1 MVTQERLKELFD
13 YDPETGNLIWK
24 VARSNVKVGDVA
36 GGAIDKR
43 GYWHIGVDG
52 RLYKAHRLVWLWH
65 HGKWPDHQIDH
76 IDRDPANNRIEN
88 LRDVS
93 NVVNQLNR
101 RDRSNKTGFAGVF
114 KRRNK
119 FRAQLCVFG
128 KDVRLGT
135 FDTPEEAHH
144 VFKRVHF
151 DLHREHSQYAP
162 EFAEL
167 AA

>member
-13 YDPETGNLIWK
+13 YNPETGNLVWK
-24 VARSNVKVGDVA
+24 VRRQRIKVGGVA
-36 GGAIDKR
+36 GRVDNQ
-43 GYWHIGVDG
+43 GYRRIRLDG
-52 RLYKAHRLVWLWH
+52 RNYQAHRLVWLWH
-65 HGKWPDHQIDH
+65 HGEWPKYEIDH
-76 IDRDPANNRIEN
+76 INRVRDDNRIEN

-93 NVVNQLNR
+93 GSINRLNS
-101 RDRSNKTGFAGVF
+101 DRPNKTGLAGVVKNGSGF
-114 KRRNK
+114 QAKLNI
-119 FRAQLCVFG
+119 FG
-128 KDVRLGT
+128 ETAYLGT
-135 FDTPEEAHH
+135 FATPEEAHH

>member
-1 MVTQERLKELFD
+1 MITQSRLHELFD
-13 YDPETGNLIWK
+13 YDPNTGNLLWK
-24 VARSNVKVGDVA
+24 VVRPNVKVGDVA
-36 GGAIDKR
+36 GCIDKR
-43 GYWHIGVDG
+43 DGYRLIRLDG
-52 RLYKAHRLVWLWH
+52 RTYKAHRLVWLWH

-93 NVVNQLNR
+93 GSINQLNC
-101 RDRSNKTGFAGVF
+101 DKPNKTGFAGVI
-114 KRRNK
+114 KSRNK
-119 FRAQLCVFG
+119 FQAQLKIFG
-128 KDVRLGT
+128 KNVRLGT